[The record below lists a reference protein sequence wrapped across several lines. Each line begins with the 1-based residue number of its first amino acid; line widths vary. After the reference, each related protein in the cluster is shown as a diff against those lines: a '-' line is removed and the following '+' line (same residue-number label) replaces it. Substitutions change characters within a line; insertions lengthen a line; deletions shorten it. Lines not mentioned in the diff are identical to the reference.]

1 MLKEPVIF
9 LLSSDSGFIG
19 SRLIVTG
26 SDFGSDKD
34 KITVSFDQI
43 EGKVDSIAANKLFLR
58 VPEKLS
64 VGAKLFSVSIAN
76 KKSNSAIFNVLKSY
90 QVSTLA
96 GSGRSEY
103 RDGNGLQAS
112 FSMPEE
118 LTMDKKGNLFVTDN
132 FIIRKID
139 TDGNVSIYAG
149 SNSYGHKD
157 GGIGIAKF
165 NQRISGITID
175 EAENLYISD
184 YRFIRKVDLNGN
196 VTTLCGAL
204 NGSIFS
210 ALLGLTSSG
219 NSLFAIDIGQI
230 KSVDFSG
237 SVKLL
242 TGDGSFNSVDGSFP
256 NAKVIP
262 YKVTSDNLGNLLFT
276 ELPNKVR
283 RATTSEVF
291 SLLLNEDIKLYGGL
305 ATDTQGNIYAING
318 HSIIKINKQ
327 GLIEL
332 VAGNDAGYKDGNN
345 SDAKF
350 FTPRGLFVDKNNNIF
365 VCDSFN
371 YRIRKITPIN

>member
-1 MLKEPVIF
+1 
-9 LLSSDSGFIG
+9 
-19 SRLIVTG
+19 
-26 SDFGSDKD
+26 
-34 KITVSFDQI
+34 
-43 EGKVDSIAANKLFLR
+43 
-58 VPEKLS
+58 
-64 VGAKLFSVSIAN
+64 VGAKLISVSLVD
-76 KKSNSAIFNVLKSY
+76 KRSNPAIFNVLKSY

-149 SNSYGHKD
+149 SNSYGHED

-175 EAENLYISD
+175 EAENLYVSD
-184 YRFIRKVDLNGN
+184 YRFIRKVDLKGN

-237 SVKLL
+237 SIKLL
-242 TGDGSFNSVDGSFP
+242 TGDGSFNSVDGSFL

-262 YKVTSDNLGNLLFT
+262 YKVTNDNLGNLLFT

-291 SLLLNEDIKLYGGL
+291 SLLLNEDLKLYGGL

-332 VAGNDAGYKDGNN
+332 VAGKDAGYKDGNN